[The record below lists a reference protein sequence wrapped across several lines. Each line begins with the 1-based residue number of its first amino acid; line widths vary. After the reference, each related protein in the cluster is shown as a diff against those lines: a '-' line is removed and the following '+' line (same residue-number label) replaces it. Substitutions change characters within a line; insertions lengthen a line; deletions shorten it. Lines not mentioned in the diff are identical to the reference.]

1 MTKTIITNGV
11 FLTLNEQ
18 KPIIQGYMTIENNL
32 ITYIGE
38 DLPQPLELYDE
49 RIDGSKKLFM
59 PGLVNTHNHA
69 AMSLLRGYG
78 DDLALQVWLQEKMWP
93 MEGQFTA
100 HDVRSGTLLSIL
112 EMLKGGTTTFVD
124 MYDHMNEVAKAVEES
139 GMRAVLTRGVIGL
152 CPPDV
157 QTAKLVEARQFAL
170 DWHGKAGGR
179 ITTMMSPHAPYTCPP
194 DYIERIVAVAH
205 ELQLPIHTH
214 MSETAREVQ
223 ENVEQYGARPV
234 AHLAKLGLFSRPA
247 IVAHAVH
254 LTDEE
259 IDVLAQYDVRVSH
272 NPGSNLKLASGVAR
286 VPELLRKGIKV
297 SLGTDGPAS
306 NNNLDMFEEMRLA
319 ALIHKGVSGD
329 PVAVPA
335 EAAIRMG
342 TLDGAKSIWLEDV
355 GALQP
360 GMKADF
366 IALDIDQPHFFPKT
380 NFVSHVIYS
389 ASAKD
394 VSDVWIDGQ
403 RIVKDGVCLTLD
415 EEKILYDAQSCFE
428 RLTGASVQ

>member
-18 KPIIQGYMTIENNL
+18 YPVISGYMTIENQL

-38 DLPQPLELYDE
+38 QLPEPLEFFDE
-49 RIDGSKKLFM
+49 QIDGSNKLFM

-93 MEGQFTA
+93 IEGQFTA

-124 MYDHMNEVAKAVEES
+124 MYDHMNEVALAVEQS
-139 GMRAVLTRGVIGL
+139 GMRACLTRGVIGL
-152 CPPDV
+152 CPPEV

-170 DWHGKAGGR
+170 DWHGKANGR

-194 DYIERIVAVAH
+194 DYIERIVEVAH
-205 ELQLPIHTH
+205 ELNLPLHTH

-223 ENVEQYGARPV
+223 ENTEQYGMRPV
-234 AHLAKLGLFSRPA
+234 AHLAKLGLFTRPA

-254 LTDEE
+254 ITDEE
-259 IDVLAQYDVRVSH
+259 IDILAQYDVRVSH

-329 PVAVPA
+329 PTAIPA
-335 EAAIRMG
+335 ETAIRMG
-342 TLDGAKSIWLEDV
+342 TLEGASSIWLNDV
-355 GALQP
+355 GALQV

-366 IALDIDQPHFFPKT
+366 IALDIDQPHFFPKS
-380 NFVSHVIYS
+380 NFISHVIYS

-394 VSDVWIDGQ
+394 VKDVWIDGR
-403 RIVKDGVCLTLD
+403 RIVKDGSCLTLD
-415 EEKILYDAQSCFE
+415 EEKILFEAQSCFE
-428 RLTGASVQ
+428 RLTGTTVQ